1 MKRRKDNQSVIINLF
16 NNIDLFSIGT

>member
-1 MKRRKDNQSVIINLF
+1 MKGRKDNQFVIINLF